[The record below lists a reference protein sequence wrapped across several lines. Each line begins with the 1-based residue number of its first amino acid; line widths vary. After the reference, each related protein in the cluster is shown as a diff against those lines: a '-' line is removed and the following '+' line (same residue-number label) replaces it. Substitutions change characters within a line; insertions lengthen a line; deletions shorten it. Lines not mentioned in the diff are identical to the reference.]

1 MKKYAPRKVFILE
14 NGEYI
19 EISYEELCRRE
30 ENDPSYKDKFFIP
43 LHGMIMEVDET
54 AYRDFY
60 KAKDRDEYLT
70 WRTKY
75 KDISYN
81 QFDDDECCG
90 EDMLADDSED
100 IAEALAWQQ
109 ILDNPSSFARSRSG
123 THPLSDN
130 IVPFVTNLEP
140 FHRFLSDEEE
150 SVLKYV
156 LLATNGNGSS
166 TDQFLRDV
174 PEE

>member
-70 WRTKY
+70 WRTRH
-75 KDISYN
+75 KDISYS
-81 QFDDDECCG
+81 QFDDDECSG
-90 EDMLADDSED
+90 EDLLVDLNAEITDAVIWKITVDKLRLIISMLPED
-100 IAEALAWQQ
+100 EKELIMAHFYKGKSQTALAEEYGVNQSSISRRISK
-109 ILDNPSSFARSRSG
+109 ILAKIKK
-123 THPLSDN
+123 L
-130 IVPFVTNLEP
+130 LEI
-140 FHRFLSDEEE
+140 
-150 SVLKYV
+150 
-156 LLATNGNGSS
+156 
-166 TDQFLRDV
+166 
-174 PEE
+174 

>member
-70 WRTKY
+70 WRTRH
-75 KDISYN
+75 KDISYS
-81 QFDDDECCG
+81 QFDDDECSG
-90 EDMLADDSED
+90 EDLLVDLNAEFTDAVIWKITVDKLRLIISMLPEDEQELIHALFFRGLSERKWSEECGIPQRTIND
-100 IAEALAWQQ
+100 RKRRILAK
-109 ILDNPSSFARSRSG
+109 LKKM
-123 THPLSDN
+123 
-130 IVPFVTNLEP
+130 LE
-140 FHRFLSDEEE
+140 
-150 SVLKYV
+150 
-156 LLATNGNGSS
+156 N
-166 TDQFLRDV
+166 
-174 PEE
+174 

>member
-70 WRTKY
+70 WRTRH
-75 KDISYN
+75 KDISYS
-81 QFDDDECCG
+81 QFDDAECSG
-90 EDMLADDSED
+90 EDLLVDLNAEFTDAVIWKITVDKLRLIISMLPEDEQELIHALFFRGLSERKWSEECGIPQRTIND
-100 IAEALAWQQ
+100 RKRRILAK
-109 ILDNPSSFARSRSG
+109 LKKM
-123 THPLSDN
+123 
-130 IVPFVTNLEP
+130 LE
-140 FHRFLSDEEE
+140 
-150 SVLKYV
+150 
-156 LLATNGNGSS
+156 N
-166 TDQFLRDV
+166 
-174 PEE
+174 

>member
-19 EISYEELCRRE
+19 EISYEELCHRE

-70 WRTKY
+70 WRTRH
-75 KDISYN
+75 KDISYS
-81 QFDDDECCG
+81 QFDDDECSG
-90 EDMLADDSED
+90 EDLLVDLNAEITDAVIWKITVDKLRLIISMLPEDEQELIHALFFRGLSERKWSEECGIPQRTIND
-100 IAEALAWQQ
+100 RKHRILAK
-109 ILDNPSSFARSRSG
+109 LKKM
-123 THPLSDN
+123 
-130 IVPFVTNLEP
+130 LE
-140 FHRFLSDEEE
+140 
-150 SVLKYV
+150 
-156 LLATNGNGSS
+156 N
-166 TDQFLRDV
+166 
-174 PEE
+174 

>member
-19 EISYEELCRRE
+19 EISYEELCHRE

-70 WRTKY
+70 WRTRH
-75 KDISYN
+75 KDISYS
-81 QFDDDECCG
+81 QFDDDECSG
-90 EDMLADDSED
+90 EDLLVDLNAEFTDAVIWKITVDKLRLIISMLPED
-100 IAEALAWQQ
+100 EKELIMAHFYKGKSQTALAEEYGVNQSNISRRISK
-109 ILDNPSSFARSRSG
+109 ILAKIKK
-123 THPLSDN
+123 L
-130 IVPFVTNLEP
+130 LE
-140 FHRFLSDEEE
+140 
-150 SVLKYV
+150 
-156 LLATNGNGSS
+156 N
-166 TDQFLRDV
+166 
-174 PEE
+174 

>member
-1 MKKYAPRKVFILE
+1 MKKYAPKKVFILE

-70 WRTKY
+70 WRTRH
-75 KDISYN
+75 KDISYS
-81 QFDDDECCG
+81 QFDDDECSG
-90 EDMLADDSED
+90 EDLLVDLNAEFTDAVIWKITVDKLRLIISMLPEDEQELIHALFFRGLSEKKWSEECGIPQRTIND
-100 IAEALAWQQ
+100 RKRRILAK
-109 ILDNPSSFARSRSG
+109 LKKM
-123 THPLSDN
+123 
-130 IVPFVTNLEP
+130 LE
-140 FHRFLSDEEE
+140 
-150 SVLKYV
+150 
-156 LLATNGNGSS
+156 N
-166 TDQFLRDV
+166 
-174 PEE
+174 

>member
-70 WRTKY
+70 WRTRH
-75 KDISYN
+75 KDISYS
-81 QFDDDECCG
+81 QFDDDECSG
-90 EDMLADDSED
+90 EDLLVDLNAEITDAVIWKITVDKLRLIMSMLPEDEQELIHALFFRGLSERKWSEECGIPQRTIND
-100 IAEALAWQQ
+100 RKRRILAK
-109 ILDNPSSFARSRSG
+109 LKKM
-123 THPLSDN
+123 
-130 IVPFVTNLEP
+130 LE
-140 FHRFLSDEEE
+140 
-150 SVLKYV
+150 
-156 LLATNGNGSS
+156 N
-166 TDQFLRDV
+166 
-174 PEE
+174 

>member
-70 WRTKY
+70 WRTRH
-75 KDISYN
+75 KDISYS
-81 QFDDDECCG
+81 QFDDDECSG
-90 EDMLADDSED
+90 EDLLVDLNAEITDAVIWKITVDKLRLIISMLPEDEQELIHALFFRGLSERKWSEECGIPQRTIND
-100 IAEALAWQQ
+100 RKHRILAK
-109 ILDNPSSFARSRSG
+109 LKKM
-123 THPLSDN
+123 
-130 IVPFVTNLEP
+130 LE
-140 FHRFLSDEEE
+140 
-150 SVLKYV
+150 
-156 LLATNGNGSS
+156 N
-166 TDQFLRDV
+166 
-174 PEE
+174 

>member
-1 MKKYAPRKVFILE
+1 MKKYAPKKVFILE

-70 WRTKY
+70 WRTRH
-75 KDISYN
+75 KDISYS
-81 QFDDDECCG
+81 QFDDDECSG
-90 EDMLADDSED
+90 EDLLVDLNAEITDAVIWKITVDKLRLIISMLPEDEQELIHALFFRGLSERKWSEECGIPQRTIND
-100 IAEALAWQQ
+100 RKRRILAK
-109 ILDNPSSFARSRSG
+109 LKKM
-123 THPLSDN
+123 
-130 IVPFVTNLEP
+130 LE
-140 FHRFLSDEEE
+140 
-150 SVLKYV
+150 
-156 LLATNGNGSS
+156 N
-166 TDQFLRDV
+166 
-174 PEE
+174 

>member
-70 WRTKY
+70 WRTRH
-75 KDISYN
+75 KDISYS
-81 QFDDDECCG
+81 QFDDDECSG
-90 EDMLADDSED
+90 EDLIVDLNAEITDAVIWKITVDKLRLIISMLPEDEQELIHALFFRGLSERKWSEECGIPQRTIND
-100 IAEALAWQQ
+100 RKRRILAK
-109 ILDNPSSFARSRSG
+109 LKKM
-123 THPLSDN
+123 
-130 IVPFVTNLEP
+130 LE
-140 FHRFLSDEEE
+140 
-150 SVLKYV
+150 
-156 LLATNGNGSS
+156 N
-166 TDQFLRDV
+166 
-174 PEE
+174 

>member
-1 MKKYAPRKVFILE
+1 MKKYAPKKVFILE

-70 WRTKY
+70 WRTRH
-75 KDISYN
+75 KDISYS
-81 QFDDDECCG
+81 QFDDDECSG
-90 EDMLADDSED
+90 EDLLVDLNAEFTDAVIWKITVDKLRLIISMLPEDEQELIHALFFRGLSERKWSEECGIPQRTIND
-100 IAEALAWQQ
+100 RKRRILAK
-109 ILDNPSSFARSRSG
+109 LKKM
-123 THPLSDN
+123 
-130 IVPFVTNLEP
+130 LE
-140 FHRFLSDEEE
+140 
-150 SVLKYV
+150 
-156 LLATNGNGSS
+156 N
-166 TDQFLRDV
+166 
-174 PEE
+174 

>member
-43 LHGMIMEVDET
+43 LHGMIMEVDEA

-75 KDISYN
+75 KDISYS

-90 EDMLADDSED
+90 EDLLADDSED

-109 ILDNPSSFARSRSG
+109 ILDKLRLIISMLPEDEKELIMAHFYKGKSQTALAEEYGVNQSSISRRISKI
-123 THPLSDN
+123 LAK
-130 IVPFVTNLEP
+130 IKKLLEI
-140 FHRFLSDEEE
+140 
-150 SVLKYV
+150 
-156 LLATNGNGSS
+156 
-166 TDQFLRDV
+166 
-174 PEE
+174 